1 VRHIGRNALPEQDG
15 FDFARARG
23 EA

>member
-1 VRHIGRNALPEQDG
+1 VRHIGRDTLLEQDG
-15 FDFARARG
+15 FDFTRARG